1 MEMSNAVI
9 AVIVALL
16 TSLGANTFIIKYV
29 LPKIQL
35 RIDNLEEYKATALT
49 KDQMKD
55 ILDTNN
61 KLMKEMFKNLVL
73 ELELKLKD

>member
-9 AVIVALL
+9 AIIVALL

-35 RIDNLEEYKATALT
+35 RIDELEHHKASAIT
-49 KDQMKD
+49 KDQMRD

-73 ELELKLKD
+73 ELELKLKS